1 MSDRHDPGARG
12 LRTSRCQ
19 SFVSVLPQLLC
30 GSAAFLLLAGCASGP
45 GVEVGG
51 SFFGHKGAA
60 WTILCVQLAGPDKLS
75 RIEQIAQTLKRTPG
89 IRSQDVFVREGSDG
103 FARLYYS
110 TFSRRTDRKTGRRSM
125 PDRTRQ
131 DLNLLKELGTDS
143 GQRLFLLAML
153 VRMPTPDVGNPEWD
167 LRNVNATYS
176 LQVGVFEPTDDF
188 GEYKRAAA
196 EFCALLREQDYQ
208 AYYHHSMASSVVTVG
223 AFGPEAVI
231 TRSDGL
237 TYYSSEVLALQR
249 EKLLQYNL
257 LNGAI
262 LRVKNPQGGSV
273 PVPSRL
279 VEIPKRP

>member
-1 MSDRHDPGARG
+1 
-12 LRTSRCQ
+12 
-19 SFVSVLPQLLC
+19 
-30 GSAAFLLLAGCASGP
+30 
-45 GVEVGG
+45 
-51 SFFGHKGAA
+51 
-60 WTILCVQLAGPDKLS
+60 
-75 RIEQIAQTLKRTPG
+75 
-89 IRSQDVFVREGSDG
+89 
-103 FARLYYS
+103 
-110 TFSRRTDRKTGRRSM
+110 M
-125 PDRTRQ
+125 PDRARQ
-131 DLNLLKELGTDS
+131 DLNLLKELGTES
-143 GQRLFLLAML
+143 GQRLFLQAMP

-196 EFCALLREQDYQ
+196 EFCALLRKQGYE

-237 TYYSSEVLALQR
+237 TYYSPEVLALQR
-249 EKLLQYNL
+249 EELLQYNL

-262 LRVKNPQGGSV
+262 LRVKNAQGGSV